1 MHEILLHIKMLQ
13 CQEEIAHKKKK
24 VYLYI
29 CPAKISCRI
38 KLLEEGSLFF
48 NW

>member
-24 VYLYI
+24 CIYTFVLQKF
-29 CPAKISCRI
+29 PVA
-38 KLLEEGSLFF
+38 
-48 NW
+48 